1 MTADCLPHQAAPGEW
16 CGHVASG
23 ASSYF
28 DRLWKTGLSVHSAKH
43 ERYVLHVCKPGAGSG
58 AGSGAGT
65 GAGSGAVPSAK
76 ALNVARGAVPGANA
90 PSAAAAESTSSRL
103 ASLAAG
109 GARAVAGG
117 VKLGRKRN
125 RGERSED

>member
-43 ERYVLHVCKPGAGSG
+43 ERYVLHVCKPGAVPG
-58 AGSGAGT
+58 A
-65 GAGSGAVPSAK
+65 SGAVPGAK
-76 ALNVARGAVPGANA
+76 APNVARGAVPGASA
-90 PSAAAAESTSSRL
+90 PSTSSRL

-109 GARAVAGG
+109 GARAIAGG
-117 VKLGRKRN
+117 VKLGKKRN
-125 RGERSED
+125 RERSED

>member
-58 AGSGAGT
+58 AVPGA
-65 GAGSGAVPSAK
+65 SGAVPSAK
-76 ALNVARGAVPGANA
+76 APNVARGAVPGANA

-117 VKLGRKRN
+117 VKLGKKRN

>member
-43 ERYVLHVCKPGAGSG
+43 ERYVLHVCKPGAGAG
-58 AGSGAGT
+58 AGSGAL
-65 GAGSGAVPSAK
+65 PSAN
-76 ALNVARGAVPGANA
+76 APNVARGAVPGAIA
-90 PSAAAAESTSSRL
+90 SSTSSRL

>member
-1 MTADCLPHQAAPGEW
+1 MTTDCLPHQAAPGEW

-43 ERYVLHVCKPGAGSG
+43 ERYVLHVCKPGA
-58 AGSGAGT
+58 
-65 GAGSGAVPSAK
+65 VPGAK
-76 ALNVARGAVPGANA
+76 APNVARGAVPGASA
-90 PSAAAAESTSSRL
+90 PSTSSRL

-109 GARAVAGG
+109 GARAIAGG
-117 VKLGRKRN
+117 VKLGKKRN
-125 RGERSED
+125 RERSED

>member
-1 MTADCLPHQAAPGEW
+1 MTSDCLPHQAAPGEW

-58 AGSGAGT
+58 A
-65 GAGSGAVPSAK
+65 VP
-76 ALNVARGAVPGANA
+76 GAVPGANA
-90 PSAAAAESTSSRL
+90 PNLARGAVPGAIAPSTSSRL

-117 VKLGRKRN
+117 VKLGKKRT
-125 RGERSED
+125 RERSEF

>member
-43 ERYVLHVCKPGAGSG
+43 ERYVLHVCKPGAVP
-58 AGSGAGT
+58 
-65 GAGSGAVPSAK
+65 GAVPGAK
-76 ALNVARGAVPGANA
+76 APNVARGAVPGAIA
-90 PSAAAAESTSSRL
+90 PSTSSRP

-117 VKLGRKRN
+117 VKLGKKRN
-125 RGERSED
+125 RERSEY

>member
-1 MTADCLPHQAAPGEW
+1 MTSDCLPHQAAPGEW

-43 ERYVLHVCKPGAGSG
+43 ERYVLHVCKPGAG
-58 AGSGAGT
+58 T
-65 GAGSGAVPSAK
+65 GAVPGAGPGAK
-76 ALNVARGAVPGANA
+76 APNVARGAVPGANA
-90 PSAAAAESTSSRL
+90 PSATDSTSSRL

>member
-43 ERYVLHVCKPGAGSG
+43 ERYVLHVCKPGA
-58 AGSGAGT
+58 
-65 GAGSGAVPSAK
+65 AVG
-76 ALNVARGAVPGANA
+76 LVETV
-90 PSAAAAESTSSRL
+90 T
-103 ASLAAG
+103 
-109 GARAVAGG
+109 
-117 VKLGRKRN
+117 
-125 RGERSED
+125 

>member
-43 ERYVLHVCKPGAGSG
+43 ERYVLHVCKPGAVPG
-58 AGSGAGT
+58 A
-65 GAGSGAVPSAK
+65 SGAVPGAK
-76 ALNVARGAVPGANA
+76 APNVARGAVPGAIA

-117 VKLGRKRN
+117 VKLGKKRN
-125 RGERSED
+125 RERSED

>member
-43 ERYVLHVCKPGAGSG
+43 ERYVLHVCKPGAG
-58 AGSGAGT
+58 A
-65 GAGSGAVPSAK
+65 GAVPGAK
-76 ALNVARGAVPGANA
+76 APNVARGAVPGAIA
-90 PSAAAAESTSSRL
+90 PSTSSRL

-117 VKLGRKRN
+117 VKLGKKRN

>member
-43 ERYVLHVCKPGAGSG
+43 ERYVLHVCKPGAGAG
-58 AGSGAGT
+58 AGAD
-65 GAGSGAVPSAK
+65 AVPGAK
-76 ALNVARGAVPGANA
+76 APNVARGAVPGAIA
-90 PSAAAAESTSSRL
+90 PSTSSRL

-117 VKLGRKRN
+117 VKLGKKRN
-125 RGERSED
+125 REISED

>member
-58 AGSGAGT
+58 A
-65 GAGSGAVPSAK
+65 VPSAN
-76 ALNVARGAVPGANA
+76 APNVARGAVPGAIA
-90 PSAAAAESTSSRL
+90 SSTSSRL

>member
-43 ERYVLHVCKPGAGSG
+43 ERYVLHVCKPGAGAG
-58 AGSGAGT
+58 AGA
-65 GAGSGAVPSAK
+65 GAVPGAK
-76 ALNVARGAVPGANA
+76 APNVARGAVPGAIA
-90 PSAAAAESTSSRL
+90 PSTSSRL

-117 VKLGRKRN
+117 VKLGKKRN